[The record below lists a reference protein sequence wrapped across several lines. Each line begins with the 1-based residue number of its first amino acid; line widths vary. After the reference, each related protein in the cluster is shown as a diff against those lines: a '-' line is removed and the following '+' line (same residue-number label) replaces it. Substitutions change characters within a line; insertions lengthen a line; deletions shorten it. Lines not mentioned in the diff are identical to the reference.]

1 MRDGQEKHKNGHGKM
16 SIELTDSARKKISE
30 IYQSHGKMVRLM
42 ITAGG
47 CQGFNKSWE
56 MVDDHESDDLVLSLD
71 AGALLIDSATMEI
84 ISGSTIDYEVTLG
97 GQQFVLK
104 VPHATSTCGCGTSF
118 SF

>member
-1 MRDGQEKHKNGHGKM
+1 M
-16 SIELTDSARKKISE
+16 SVEISNSARKKISE
-30 IYQSHGKMVRLM
+30 IYKSHGKMVRLV

-56 MVDDHESDDLVLSLD
+56 MVDTQDPDDHVYFLD
-71 AGALLIDSATMEI
+71 EGALLVDPSTMEI
-84 ISGSTIDYEVTLG
+84 ISGSTIDYEITLG
-97 GQQFVLK
+97 GQQFSLK